1 MITDRYGQVVF
12 HENDLCELLY
22 KNHKVDLSKIQMDNP
37 DKFNAGNKKL
47 HAGLPTI
54 KKYQSLNIDLTA
66 FDKGNQ
72 NNWLMPDQYKNFD
85 IENWLYSKCSGVA
98 STKRVEQELE
108 LYRQTNLLDLLKYI
122 KYLVDTMT
130 NKNILWG
137 VGRGSS
143 TSSYILY
150 LIGLHM
156 VDPLKYDIPIEE
168 FFKQGN
174 QNV

>member
-1 MITDRYGQVVF
+1 MITDQHGQVVF
-12 HENDLCELLY
+12 DENYLCELLY
-22 KNHKVDLSKIQMDNP
+22 KNQTIDFSKIQMHEP

-47 HAGLPTI
+47 HAGLPVI
-54 KKYQSLNIDLTA
+54 KKYQSLTVDLST
-66 FDKGNQ
+66 FDTDNQ
-72 NNWLMPDQYKNFD
+72 NKWLMPEQYKNFD
-85 IENWLYSKCSGVA
+85 IENWLYSKCSD
-98 STKRVEQELE
+98 SESIKRVEQELE
-108 LYRQTNLLDLLKYI
+108 LYRQTNLLNLLKYI

-156 VDPLKYDIPIEE
+156 VDPLKYNIPIEE